1 VILQR
6 RRFLIRAA
14 GAAAALVLGG
24 LPAAGGSGRARAEA
38 DAAEAAIR
46 AAAGGAEIRDGA
58 ELIALELPTYVEDGN
73 QVPLAASVQ
82 LPEGERVAAIHLFAD
97 GNPNP
102 EIARFRFGRPGP
114 RARVAT
120 RIRLHRSQV
129 VTVLA
134 EAENGRVYAT
144 AAEVEVVMGACS

>member
-1 VILQR
+1 MTLPR

-14 GAAAALVLGG
+14 GAAALVLGG
-24 LPAAGGSGRARAEA
+24 YPSARAESGP
-38 DAAEAAIR
+38 AAVEAAIR
-46 AAAGGAEIRDGA
+46 AALGERELRDGA
-58 ELIALELPTYVEDGN
+58 AAIALELPTYVEDGN
-73 QVPLAASVQ
+73 QVPLAAAVQ
-82 LPEGERVAAIHLFAD
+82 LPEGRRVAAIHLFAD
-97 GNPNP
+97 GNPHP

-134 EAENGRVYAT
+134 EAEDGSTYAV
-144 AAEVEVVMGACS
+144 AAEVEVVLGACS